1 MPAGFLRISEKD
13 EASCLAGCRM
23 RGLVRWSS
31 KWWPGTIPLAVLW
44 ALAAWTSTSSLET
57 ELAGRSSAALK
68 DILLDKSRITVSGRD
83 VTLAADAFSE
93 EGRRSAVAAIEAV
106 PGVRLVDDETRL
118 VPEAKPFVWSAER
131 DVVRVTLT
139 GSSPMP
145 ASKGKLLEAAR
156 ADLGGVEVIDQT
168 NLSRGAPPRFDEA
181 ALLLLDQVAKLK
193 DGKVTISDTNVS
205 LSGMAR
211 ELGGRE
217 AIAAALKNLPEGFSV
232 ASNEIKAPPYIFQA
246 NKDPVASTL
255 TLTGY
260 VPDNNVHAAI
270 VAAAGRKFF
279 SEKVVDNLKASLG
292 APSGFSG
299 AVMPALGALS
309 RLSTGTL
316 VVSDR
321 EVKLSGD
328 ALYDTAPGQLRG
340 NLVKDFPQGWQLK
353 ADISVKPAAAPVD
366 ATVCQQLFSEMLA
379 RGTIRFES
387 GRSNL
392 DLDSAGLLDHLVEI
406 ALRCP
411 TTNIEVAGH
420 TDGDGDS
427 ATNQALSEKRA
438 QAVVDYLVKAGLP
451 AGRFTATGYGST
463 QPVAANDTDDGKA
476 RNRRIEFVVKE
487 QP

>member
-1 MPAGFLRISEKD
+1 
-13 EASCLAGCRM
+13 M
-23 RGLVRWSS
+23 RGLVKWSS

-44 ALAAWTSTSSLET
+44 ALAAWTNTSSLEA
-57 ELAGRSSAALK
+57 ELAGRSNAALK
-68 DILLDKSRITVSGRD
+68 DILLDKSRVTVSGRD

-246 NKDPVASTL
+246 NKDPVAATL

-279 SEKVVDNLKASLG
+279 SEKVVDNIKASLG
-292 APSGFSG
+292 APSGFAG
-299 AVMPALGALS
+299 AVMPALSALS

-328 ALYDTAPGQLRG
+328 ALYDTALGQLRA

-366 ATVCQQLFSEMLA
+366 ATVCQQLFSEVLA

-392 DLDSAGLLDHLVEI
+392 DPDSSGLLDHLVEI

-420 TDGDGDS
+420 TDTDGDN